1 MWPYGLYNGNETDT
15 SNSLRDVMTNNR
27 QTYFENMSR
36 AMAQLC
42 DVYALVMTD
51 NPTDVPTTGIWGRIE
66 FPTLIQSGNVGGD
79 VITVSD

>member
-1 MWPYGLYNGNETDT
+1 MWPCDLYNNDEDDT
-15 SNSLRDVMTNNR
+15 NNKLRDIMKNNM

-42 DVYALVMTD
+42 DVYALVMTKD
-51 NPTDVPTTGIWGRIE
+51 TGNVPQTGIWGRIE
-66 FPTLIQSGNVGGD
+66 FPTLQQSGNVGGE